1 MCLSAGGKGMNDALN
16 TKILLTLYKRIP
28 EEIRRNEKKVLK
40 IASRS
45 FYGYGAAETMKTYE
59 KIIDMND
66 EKIRLINLKLL
77 IDKAFNLL
85 VSEDMRVIIMRFIK
99 GLTFQEMADELD
111 VSIRQVFRLYDTAIT
126 SFTTQLEYLKFPQ
139 EKNRRR
145 VRRSDDLQGNLFQT
159 LKRVRRDGLVTTIVV
174 ISVVVVVVG
183 ASVAAIIVTSSA
195 VVVVVAVTAS
205 RTVVG

>member
-1 MCLSAGGKGMNDALN
+1 
-16 TKILLTLYKRIP
+16 
-28 EEIRRNEKKVLK
+28 
-40 IASRS
+40 
-45 FYGYGAAETMKTYE
+45 
-59 KIIDMND
+59 MND

-139 EKNRRR
+139 EKIAAEFG
-145 VRRSDDLQGNLFQT
+145 DLMIYKETCFILSNEYG
-159 LKRVRRDGLVTTIVV
+159 VMD
-174 ISVVVVVVG
+174 
-183 ASVAAIIVTSSA
+183 
-195 VVVVVAVTAS
+195 
-205 RTVVG
+205 

>member
-99 GLTFQEMADELD
+99 GLTFQEMADELE
-111 VSIRQVFRLYDTAIT
+111 VSISQVFRLYDTAIT

-139 EKNRRR
+139 EKIAAEFG
-145 VRRSDDLQGNLFQT
+145 DLMIYKETCFRLSNEYG
-159 LKRVRRDGLVTTIVV
+159 VMD
-174 ISVVVVVVG
+174 
-183 ASVAAIIVTSSA
+183 
-195 VVVVVAVTAS
+195 
-205 RTVVG
+205 

>member
-1 MCLSAGGKGMNDALN
+1 MCLSAGGKGMNNALN

-195 VVVVVAVTAS
+195 VVVIVAVTAS

>member
-1 MCLSAGGKGMNDALN
+1 MNDALN

-139 EKNRRR
+139 EKIAEKFG
-145 VRRSDDLQGNLFQT
+145 DLMIYKETCFRLSNEYG
-159 LKRVRRDGLVTTIVV
+159 VTD
-174 ISVVVVVVG
+174 
-183 ASVAAIIVTSSA
+183 
-195 VVVVVAVTAS
+195 
-205 RTVVG
+205 

>member
-1 MCLSAGGKGMNDALN
+1 MNDALN

-85 VSEDMRVIIMRFIK
+85 VSE
-99 GLTFQEMADELD
+99 ELD
-111 VSIRQVFRLYDTAIT
+111 VSIRQVFRLYDTAVT

-139 EKNRRR
+139 EKIAAEFG
-145 VRRSDDLQGNLFQT
+145 DLMIYKETCFRLSNEYG
-159 LKRVRRDGLVTTIVV
+159 VMD
-174 ISVVVVVVG
+174 
-183 ASVAAIIVTSSA
+183 
-195 VVVVVAVTAS
+195 
-205 RTVVG
+205 

>member
-139 EKNRRR
+139 EKIAAEFG
-145 VRRSDDLQGNLFQT
+145 DLMIYKETCFRLSHEYG
-159 LKRVRRDGLVTTIVV
+159 VMD
-174 ISVVVVVVG
+174 
-183 ASVAAIIVTSSA
+183 
-195 VVVVVAVTAS
+195 
-205 RTVVG
+205 

>member
-1 MCLSAGGKGMNDALN
+1 MNDALN

-99 GLTFQEMADELD
+99 GLTL
-111 VSIRQVFRLYDTAIT
+111 
-126 SFTTQLEYLKFPQ
+126 
-139 EKNRRR
+139 
-145 VRRSDDLQGNLFQT
+145 
-159 LKRVRRDGLVTTIVV
+159 
-174 ISVVVVVVG
+174 
-183 ASVAAIIVTSSA
+183 
-195 VVVVVAVTAS
+195 
-205 RTVVG
+205 

>member
-1 MCLSAGGKGMNDALN
+1 MNDALN

-77 IDKAFNLL
+77 IDKAFNLDCGKAASL
-85 VSEDMRVIIMRFIK
+85 HGISLPQRGGD
-99 GLTFQEMADELD
+99 GGPGG
-111 VSIRQVFRLYDTAIT
+111 T
-126 SFTTQLEYLKFPQ
+126 SGRCSDPRRGGSGGCVHQ
-139 EKNRRR
+139 EKPPQDGGPCAQHNRP
-145 VRRSDDLQGNLFQT
+145 SGA
-159 LKRVRRDGLVTTIVV
+159 GLPY
-174 ISVVVVVVG
+174 
-183 ASVAAIIVTSSA
+183 
-195 VVVVVAVTAS
+195 S
-205 RTVVG
+205 RN